1 LTLSDKENN
10 ERQIALKDFYLG
22 YKTLDKQPD
31 EIISAIT
38 FDLPKDN
45 KFNFE
50 KVCKRQYLDIASV
63 NTAFQFSTNGN
74 TITQAHGAIGGVGP
88 IPKFLSQTCEFLA
101 GKEISAHNIRQAEG
115 ILQTEIAPISD
126 ARGTIAYK
134 RLLARQ
140 LFFAHFITLFP
151 ETLQMHDLL

>member
-1 LTLSDKENN
+1 MARLAVWS
-10 ERQIALKDFYLG
+10 
-22 YKTLDKQPD
+22 
-31 EIISAIT
+31 
-38 FDLPKDN
+38 
-45 KFNFE
+45 
-50 KVCKRQYLDIASV
+50 
-63 NTAFQFSTNGN
+63 
-74 TITQAHGAIGGVGP
+74 

-151 ETLQMHDLL
+151 KPSNARFVMINIDAQNHVKGQSIYLDDIQELQGTLYALPFDATVAHAKIVSIDLEAARQSQGIVAILTAKGRSRRKPDWRHHSR

>member
-1 LTLSDKENN
+1 MEHPVLLEAIPNWYHFLKLLSSTPIRNIATIAGNIANASPIGDFTIILMALKATLTLSDKENN

-22 YKTLDKQPD
+22 YKTLNKQPD

-74 TITQAHGAIGGVGP
+74 TITEAHGAIGGV
-88 IPKFLSQTCEFLA
+88 
-101 GKEISAHNIRQAEG
+101 
-115 ILQTEIAPISD
+115 
-126 ARGTIAYK
+126 ARSRNSCRRPANS
-134 RLLARQ
+134 
-140 LFFAHFITLFP
+140 
-151 ETLQMHDLL
+151 